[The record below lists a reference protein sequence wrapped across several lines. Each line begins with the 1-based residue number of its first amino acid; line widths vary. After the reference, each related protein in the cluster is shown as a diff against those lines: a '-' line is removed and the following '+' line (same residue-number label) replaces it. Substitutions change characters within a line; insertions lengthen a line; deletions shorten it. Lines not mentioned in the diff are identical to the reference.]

1 MQQSDVD
8 RTLSLLYKG
17 SDLTLKSITTLS
29 DIISAILNQLDHDKS
44 AKFLNNYVNKGGS
57 CEFIEC
63 NKALERELTQKL
75 RQEGIRFVT
84 TASASMEGKKIIV
97 YPDYSA
103 PIVNRIVNEYLCKHN
118 KGGITSKELVNEIA
132 KGQMRKVKNL
142 DIYEAELVAGMA
154 KQRGI

>member
-63 NKALERELTQKL
+63 NKALERKIDTKAQA
-75 RQEGIRFVT
+75 RRYTVCDNRIRFY
-84 TASASMEGKKIIV
+84 G
-97 YPDYSA
+97 
-103 PIVNRIVNEYLCKHN
+103 R
-118 KGGITSKELVNEIA
+118 KENYCLS
-132 KGQMRKVKNL
+132 RL
-142 DIYEAELVAGMA
+142 
-154 KQRGI
+154 